1 MASCLGIC
9 VKNNIIQYAKISR
22 EHEETT
28 VDVFGIKISD
38 SLENAI
44 EEIVTE
50 TRSQNSNICLNLS
63 GEIYNYFSIFSML
76 KKKDLANLLSSEFE
90 MLCEEK
96 KINFNLFDSRYILST
111 DYINKDKSNVIYMS
125 VDKTNAIAQ
134 IQKLQ
139 KYKISNLTPLPVAI
153 FNLVKNETEN
163 VAIINIE
170 DNTTITTIANNE
182 IVNIDVIENGMKQ
195 ILQKINIKEN
205 NLKKAYEICKNTTIY
220 TMETSETGLVENAYL
235 EDIMPELY
243 EIVLQIKE
251 KLESQVVSVQKVYI
265 TGSGSVINNI
275 DLYFQEYLTKF
286 KCEIL
291 APYFIDKK
299 SRKINVRD
307 YLQVNS
313 AIALGLQGLGDGF
326 QDANFRNDYMK
337 GSFSF
342 KSFNLKLNSDVSF
355 DTVADFFKDL
365 KNAVHFNKGGS
376 SGGGPLGKAD
386 YGLIKFAV
394 ALLTFIIIF
403 IAISIALE
411 GQLKNKISDV
421 DAVIADTNQKI
432 TEIGTNI
439 DTVNKKKLEYT
450 DRITA
455 LQSINTELVQE
466 YKYKKAIPNLL
477 NQIMTAIP
485 SDVKLTLIQN
495 PTDSHIII
503 NAESNKYESLG
514 YFVAVLKLNGILTNV
529 TTNVGDNRANDTA
542 VVKITIEGD
551 LP

>member
-38 SLENAI
+38 SLETSI
-44 EEIVTE
+44 EEIITE
-50 TRSQNSNICLNLS
+50 TQSQNANICLNLN

-76 KKKDLANLLSSEFE
+76 KKKDLASLLSSEFE

-96 KINFNLFDSRYILST
+96 KINFNLFDSRYILSH
-111 DYINKDKSNVIYMS
+111 DYINKDKSNVIYIS
-125 VDKTNAIAQ
+125 VDKTNAITQ

-139 KYKISNLTPLPVAI
+139 KYKITNLTPLPVAI
-153 FNLVKNETEN
+153 SNLVKNETEN
-163 VAIINIE
+163 VSIINIE
-170 DNTTITTIANNE
+170 DNTTITTISNNE

-195 ILQKINIKEN
+195 ILQKINAKEN
-205 NLKKAYEICKNTTIY
+205 DLKKAYEICKNTTIY
-220 TMETSETGLVENAYL
+220 TMETSETSLVENAYL

-251 KLESQVVSVQKVYI
+251 KLESQVIGVQKVYI

-291 APYFIDKK
+291 VPYFIDRK
-299 SRKINVRD
+299 SKKINVRD

-313 AIALGLQGLGDGF
+313 AIALGMQGLGDGF
-326 QDANFRNDYMK
+326 QEANFKNDYMK

-342 KSFNLKLNSDVSF
+342 KSVGLKMSSDISAETF
-355 DTVADFFKDL
+355 SDFFKGL
-365 KNAVHFNKGGS
+365 KDSISFGKVGNLNN
-376 SGGGPLGKAD
+376 PLGKAD

-394 ALLTFIIIF
+394 GLLTFIIIF
-403 IAISIALE
+403 IVISVTLE
-411 GQLKNKISDV
+411 GQLKSKTSDV
-421 DAVIADTNQKI
+421 DAVISDTNQKI
-432 TEIGTNI
+432 SELGTNI
-439 DTVNKKKLEYT
+439 DKVNSKKTDYT
-450 DRITA
+450 SRISRLQDINAA
-455 LQSINTELVQE
+455 LVEE
-466 YKYKKAIPNLL
+466 YKYKNAIPNLL
-477 NQIMTAIP
+477 NQIMASIP

-495 PTDSHIII
+495 DSANHIVI

-529 TTNVGDNRANDTA
+529 TTNVGDNRQNDTS
-542 VVKITIEGD
+542 VVKITIGGD